1 MLLPSGTTAIGLTAI
16 AWILESVLVWQ
27 SAHWAGLDV
36 SWPDALLVT
45 TVAVAAQIA
54 AIAPG
59 GFGTYE
65 AAAVAAY
72 VTLGYDAE
80 IALVASLTAH
90 ALKTSY
96 SLIAGP

>member
-1 MLLPSGTTAIGLTAI
+1 MASYRPSTAIAIASWKWLKGIVKRNDTVTLPGPTAIGLTAI

-54 AIAPG
+54 P
-59 GFGTYE
+59 
-65 AAAVAAY
+65 
-72 VTLGYDAE
+72 
-80 IALVASLTAH
+80 
-90 ALKTSY
+90 
-96 SLIAGP
+96 